1 MRQKTQIFI
10 RSLLF
15 FFSPLLSIY
24 KIKTFKSDGNIFI
37 ILKVCKINLK
47 SDKIV
52 CNFQSTPTQAPFDP
66 SKIWL
71 SCEKKTWLLCQVY
84 IAFKNM

>member
-1 MRQKTQIFI
+1 METYFI
-10 RSLLF
+10 V
-15 FFSPLLSIY
+15 
-24 KIKTFKSDGNIFI
+24 
-37 ILKVCKINLK
+37 LKVCKINLK
-47 SDKIV
+47 SDKII

-84 IAFKNM
+84 IAFKNMQHTQILSKSSIMPVSKQQIVTNSLI